1 MNFLQTFRSSKRE
14 LFHTL
19 SQSPFLKLP
28 TLEVKQPSLILPDHH
43 YQRPY
48 PKAGGVAV
56 EQASAKNV
64 PNGGVTMVGQWLMQE
79 TLRFI
84 YSVRK
89 LAKSS
94 QSESDRVGGHA
105 VAASQEE
112 DDLHNADQVY
122 DIGKVFTSCLLE
134 RRTYSRHS

>member
-56 EQASAKNV
+56 EQASAKKLLKMHPPV
-64 PNGGVTMVGQWLMQE
+64 PLPRSAKRRGYYGWAMV
-79 TLRFI
+79 
-84 YSVRK
+84 
-89 LAKSS
+89 
-94 QSESDRVGGHA
+94 
-105 VAASQEE
+105 
-112 DDLHNADQVY
+112 
-122 DIGKVFTSCLLE
+122 
-134 RRTYSRHS
+134 